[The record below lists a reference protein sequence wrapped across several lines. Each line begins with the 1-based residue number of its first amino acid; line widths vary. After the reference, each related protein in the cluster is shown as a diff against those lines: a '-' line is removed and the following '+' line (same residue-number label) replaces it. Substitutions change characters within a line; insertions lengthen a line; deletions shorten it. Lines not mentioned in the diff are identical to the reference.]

1 MAQRAGLRN
10 RPIGLR
16 RSAMTPTHAA
26 KQDRRALAAL
36 LAVFALLVQALIPG
50 AAMAG
55 RMDPAGTTIICTATG
70 TQTLAPDGKPAGP
83 RKPGFGGMP
92 CQDCLAAA
100 MAVVSPAPAPSV
112 RPVAYAI
119 ARVEH
124 APVRSVLAPR
134 ARAPPRPPG
143 QGPPTA

>member
-10 RPIGLR
+10 RRMGLR
-16 RSAMTPTHAA
+16 RAAMSPTHTV

-36 LAVFALLVQALIPG
+36 LAVFALMVQALIPG

-55 RMDPAGTTIICTATG
+55 RLDPAGTTIICTATG
-70 TQTLAPDGKPAGP
+70 TEALAPDGRPASP
-83 RKPGFGGMP
+83 HKPGFGGMP

-100 MAVVSPAPAPSV
+100 MAIVAPAPAPTIQ
-112 RPVAYAI
+112 PVAYAV

-124 APVRSVLAPR
+124 APVRSALAPR

>member
-1 MAQRAGLRN
+1 
-10 RPIGLR
+10 
-16 RSAMTPTHAA
+16 
-26 KQDRRALAAL
+26 
-36 LAVFALLVQALIPG
+36 
-50 AAMAG
+50 
-55 RMDPAGTTIICTATG
+55 
-70 TQTLAPDGKPAGP
+70 
-83 RKPGFGGMP
+83 MP

-100 MAVVSPAPAPSV
+100 LAVVAPAPAPEV
-112 RPVAYAI
+112 QPVAYAI

>member
-10 RPIGLR
+10 RAMGLR
-16 RSAMTPTHAA
+16 KAAMSPRPAA
-26 KQDRRALAAL
+26 AQDRRALAAL
-36 LAVFALLVQALIPG
+36 LAVFALMVQALIPG
-50 AAMAG
+50 AAMAARPG
-55 RMDPAGTTIICTATG
+55 PAATMVICTASG
-70 TQTLAPDGKPAGP
+70 TETVTADGKPAAP
-83 RKPGFGGMP
+83 HKQAFGGMP

-100 MAVVSPAPAPSV
+100 MAVVAPAPAPSV
-112 RPVAYAI
+112 QPVAYAI